1 MKHFLFFLGLL
12 FCHMQAYSYKQIEK
26 NDTISIVSKNYL
38 DVIENSDSIVWYML
52 DPMSEDTIALRLN
65 GKEEILLCT
74 TDTLTDRCNALKNA
88 LTYPYSFVAN
98 EMVKESTFLPDIAI
112 AFYTKDNT
120 TVFSY
125 SFYCDLCRFEKDGK
139 FQEVD
144 GELIRNSIIQIACEV
159 FPHDRY
165 LRQLKRKNK

>member
-1 MKHFLFFLGLL
+1 
-12 FCHMQAYSYKQIEK
+12 MQAYSCKQIEK